1 MGHLSWAERRRRGR
15 VYEVRSWYFDKKRD
29 TYDCVTEA
37 DELTLKEAE
46 KLMRKIPLD
55 SDLPQV
61 DLFYDDGDDRYK
73 VAYRETYCDG
83 NAPYEE
89 WLI

>member
-1 MGHLSWAERRRRGR
+1 MGRLSLAERKRRGR
-15 VYEVRSWYFDKKRD
+15 VYEVRSWYKERD
-29 TYDCVTEA
+29 TYVCVKEA

-61 DLFYDDGDDRYK
+61 DLFYDDGNDRYK